1 MDAAELGWS
10 EFAVA
15 MAGAAAALA
24 GLIIVAMS
32 VNIDRILKAPSVAAR
47 GASAIGSLVIGVG
60 AGCLML
66 IPGQPLWVFGLEVI
80 VGAAL
85 LWGLWGVMLREVLAD
100 ARPGMPSFPRYS
112 ILFIAP
118 ALYTVGGVLALLGGV
133 AGIAWVAAGAI
144 VSIIVGVVVAWIALV
159 EILR

>member
-1 MDAAELGWS
+1 MDGAEPGWS

-47 GASAIGSLVIGVG
+47 SLSAIGALVLAV
-60 AGCLML
+60 ASSCLIL
-66 IPGQPLWVFGLEVI
+66 IPHQPLWALGLEVLA
-80 VGAAL
+80 GAAVVWV
-85 LWGLWGVMLREVLAD
+85 LWGFAVRDARAD
-100 ARPGMPSFPRYS
+100 ARPGMPARPRVVY
-112 ILFIAP
+112 LALPP
-118 ALYTVGGVLALLGGV
+118 AVFTVGGVLLVLVGG
-133 AGIAWVAAGAI
+133 AGVAWVAAGAI
-144 VSIIVGVVVAWIALV
+144 LSVIVGVMMAWIALV

>member
-47 GASAIGSLVIGVG
+47 GLSAIGALVL
-60 AGCLML
+60 ALAASCLIL
-66 IPGQPLWVFGLEVI
+66 IPGQPPWALGVEVLVGAGVLWV
-80 VGAAL
+80 
-85 LWGLWGVMLREVLAD
+85 LWGYTVRDVRAD
-100 ARPGMPSFPRYS
+100 ARPGMPALPRLG
-112 ILFIAP
+112 ILALAP
-118 ALYTVGGVLALLGGV
+118 AVYTVGGVLLLGSL
-133 AGIAWVAAGAI
+133 AGLAWVAAGAI
-144 VSIIVGVVVAWIALV
+144 LSVVVGVVVAWIALV

>member
-1 MDAAELGWS
+1 MDVVESGWS

-47 GASAIGSLVIGVG
+47 SLSAIGALVLAVVSS
-60 AGCLML
+60 CLIL
-66 IPGQPLWVFGLEVI
+66 IPGQPVWALGLEVLL
-80 VGAAL
+80 GAGVL
-85 LWGLWGVMLREVLAD
+85 WVLWGYAVRDVRTD
-100 ARPGMPSFPRYS
+100 ARPGMPALPRLVY
-112 ILFIAP
+112 LALAP
-118 ALYTVGGVLALLGGV
+118 AAYTIGGVLLMLAGG
-133 AGIAWVAAGAI
+133 AGLVWIAAGAI
-144 VSIIVGVVVAWIALV
+144 LSIVVGVVMAWIALV

>member
-1 MDAAELGWS
+1 MDAIALGWS

-47 GASAIGSLVIGVG
+47 AASAIAALVLSV
-60 AGCLML
+60 AASCLML
-66 IPGQPLWVFGLEVI
+66 IPGQPLWVLGVEVVVGVAI
-80 VGAAL
+80 VLAFWVQA
-85 LWGLWGVMLREVLAD
+85 VRHVLAD
-100 ARPGMPSFPRYS
+100 AGPGMPALPRYGV
-112 ILFIAP
+112 LFIAP
-118 ALYTVGGVLALLGGV
+118 AVHAVGAVLLLLGGA
-133 AGIAWVAAGAI
+133 AGIAWIAAGAI
-144 VSIIVGVVVAWIALV
+144 VSIIVGVVVAWVALV